1 MDASYKIQRGI
12 HVHLIQFFM
21 CPEFWVHI
29 IFPPERMRCFFMCK
43 LLPSKPDGFA
53 SSLGE
58 GASGVPLGKF
68 LTAEPS
74 PSSLRDAS
82 SPEGGRF
89 CAAYR
94 QIVKSSPFRG
104 SWHGVSRD

>member
-1 MDASYKIQRGI
+1 MLR
-12 HVHLIQFFM
+12 
-21 CPEFWVHI
+21 
-29 IFPPERMRCFFMCK
+29 K
-43 LLPSKPDGFA
+43 LPQSKPDGFA
-53 SSLGE
+53 RGSLGE

-74 PSSLRDAS
+74 PSSLRDAT